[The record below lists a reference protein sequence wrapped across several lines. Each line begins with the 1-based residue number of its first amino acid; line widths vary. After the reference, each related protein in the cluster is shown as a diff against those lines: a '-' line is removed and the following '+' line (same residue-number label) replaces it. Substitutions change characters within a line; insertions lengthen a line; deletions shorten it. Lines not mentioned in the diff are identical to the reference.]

1 MSFLK
6 VGISHEQ
13 ASLDVLE
20 RVTISEEDCARALSA
35 LLTNANVEEAVLLST
50 CLRTEVYAVID
61 RFHGAVDE
69 ITATLAE
76 HTGVSIEEITPL
88 LSIQFDRGVPQHLF
102 TVASGIKSVVPG
114 EYEVLGQLRRA
125 LERADEEHAA
135 GPELTELFQRAIST
149 GRKVRHDTSIA
160 RGTTSFAQASVN
172 VIEREVGEELRG
184 ATVVVVGAGQLA
196 SGIVKSLLNE
206 TFGIDRL
213 VITNRTRERAEA
225 LRHELGDSRV
235 QVTVLDEVDLSQARV
250 LVTAV
255 EAPEPFINASHVM
268 GVTTSLLVVDLGVPR
283 AVDVALDEHPLIRR
297 LDMAHLH
304 EVVEST
310 LAERR
315 TEITAAEGIVALE
328 LDKYL
333 EDRRSRGAAA
343 IVAQLRDSLEEIR
356 VAELSRREADLA
368 DLSGEQRERV
378 ESLTRSILAKIAHH
392 PTMALKDA
400 AGTDRGLR
408 LNEALR
414 TLFGLS

>member
-149 GRKVRHDTSIA
+149 GRKVRHDTAIA

-184 ATVVVVGAGQLA
+184 ATVVVVGACQLA

>member
-1 MSFLK
+1 VSFLK
-6 VGISHEQ
+6 VGISHEH

-35 LLTNANVEEAVLLST
+35 LLSNANVEEAVLLST

-76 HTGVSIEEITPL
+76 HTGVSVEEITPL

-149 GRKVRHDTSIA
+149 GRKVRHDTAIA

-196 SGIVKSLLNE
+196 SGIVKSLLGE

-213 VITNRTRERAEA
+213 VITNRTRERAET
-225 LRHELGDSRV
+225 LRDELGDPRV
-235 QVTVLDEVDLSQARV
+235 QVVPLEEVDLSQARV

-368 DLSGEQRERV
+368 DLSPEQRDRV